1 MKTVALHWITY
12 RGRRKPR
19 IMASDLSVA
28 AVSWIGSH
36 LPAYESFGYNVVAAC
51 AIGQGRLRVTQER
64 FGVPQVP
71 PRRVTRTSPVGS
83 ESRARKHW
91 HPVP

>member
-28 AVSWIGSH
+28 AVS
-36 LPAYESFGYNVVAAC
+36 
-51 AIGQGRLRVTQER
+51 
-64 FGVPQVP
+64 
-71 PRRVTRTSPVGS
+71 
-83 ESRARKHW
+83 
-91 HPVP
+91 